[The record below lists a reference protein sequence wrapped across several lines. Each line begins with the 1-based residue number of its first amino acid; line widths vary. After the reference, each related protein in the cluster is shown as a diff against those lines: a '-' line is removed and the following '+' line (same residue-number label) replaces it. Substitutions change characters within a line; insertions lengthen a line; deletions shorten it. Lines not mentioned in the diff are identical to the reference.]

1 MLFIRPV
8 TFVPPAILAG
18 PVVYVLDASRSVP
31 VCQALVNKDLKQRE
45 SYIED
50 IREQYAELR
59 EEFYAGLE
67 DRKYLTLAA
76 AQVGARREEMSDSI
90 ICLLYRHM
98 HSHRTAL
105 ADVLSV
111 AVLSAPL
118 PQAKALKVDWKDPIN
133 RPVTPKLLGT
143 KAILEFP
150 IQDLLEYIDWN
161 PFFQVREWDRC
172 GTILCCTGSGGGQ
185 VRETNVLQNGA
196 AGLLT

>member
-1 MLFIRPV
+1 MFLIRPV
-8 TFVPPAILAG
+8 TPVSPAIPAG

-90 ICLLYRHM
+90 LCLMYRHL
-98 HSHRTAL
+98 HSNFIAL

-161 PFFQVREWDRC
+161 PFFQVRGD
-172 GTILCCTGSGGGQ
+172 T
-185 VRETNVLQNGA
+185 
-196 AGLLT
+196 